1 MDYKLLVL
9 WNVIVFLI
17 YGMDKKRAKEHRWR
31 VSEKFLIVI
40 AFLLG
45 GAGAL
50 LGMWFFRHKTQK
62 TLFVVLI
69 PLAVLS
75 NGIWIYF
82 MR

>member
-31 VSEKFLIVI
+31 VSEKFLIAI

-45 GAGAL
+45 GSGAL
-50 LGMWFFRHKTQK
+50 LSMWVFRHKTQK
-62 TLFVVLI
+62 NWFVVLI
-69 PLAVLS
+69 TLAILS